1 MLIEKK
7 SRVESEIPS
16 ASMADIAFLLLVFF
30 LTTTVFNEEKG
41 LELLL
46 PEAKAEEVQI
56 SQKNMLHIIVQDNG
70 MVVLRK
76 GKNPEEAP
84 ISVDGLAERMRQ
96 EISMNPKI
104 IAAVKTVPNAK
115 YYHMIAVLDE
125 LRDADAVR
133 ISLQMYGEEG

>member
-1 MLIEKK
+1 MIIEKK
-7 SRVESEIPS
+7 SRVENEIPS

-46 PEAKAEEVQI
+46 PEAKAEEIQV

-70 MVVLRK
+70 MVMLRK

-96 EISMNPKI
+96 EISMNPLI
-104 IAAVKTVPNAK
+104 IAAVKTVPDAR

-125 LRDADAVR
+125 LREAEAGR
-133 ISLQMYGEEG
+133 ISLQMYGEE

>member
-7 SRVESEIPS
+7 SRVENEIPS

-46 PEAKAEEVQI
+46 PEAKAEEIQV

-84 ISVDGLAERMRQ
+84 VSIDGLAERMRQ

-104 IAAVKTVPNAK
+104 IAAVKTVPDAR

-125 LRDADAVR
+125 LREAEAGR
-133 ISLQMYGEEG
+133 ISLQMYGEE

>member
-16 ASMADIAFLLLVFF
+16 ASMADIAFLLLIFF

-46 PEAKAEEVQI
+46 PEAKAEEIQV
-56 SQKNMLHIIVQDNG
+56 SQRNMLHIIVQDNG

-84 ISVDGLAERMRQ
+84 VSVDGLADRMRQ
-96 EISMNPKI
+96 EISMNPLI
-104 IAAVKTVPNAK
+104 IAAVKTVPEAR

-125 LRDADAVR
+125 LRDAEAGR
-133 ISLQMYGEEG
+133 ISLQMYGEE

>member
-125 LRDADAVR
+125 LRDADAGR

>member
-16 ASMADIAFLLLVFF
+16 ASMADIAFLLLIFF

-46 PEAKAEEVQI
+46 PEAKAEEIQV

-96 EISMNPKI
+96 EIAMNPLI
-104 IAAVKTVPNAK
+104 IAAVKTVPDAR

-125 LRDADAVR
+125 LRDAEAGK
-133 ISLQMYGEEG
+133 ISLQMYGEGE

>member
-1 MLIEKK
+1 MEKK
-7 SRVESEIPS
+7 SRVENEIPS

-46 PEAKAEEVQI
+46 PEAKAEEVQV

-70 MVVLRK
+70 MVMLRK

-96 EISMNPKI
+96 EISMNPLI
-104 IAAVKTVPNAK
+104 IAAVKTVPDAR

-125 LRDADAVR
+125 LREAEAGR
-133 ISLQMYGEEG
+133 ISLQMYGEE

>member
-16 ASMADIAFLLLVFF
+16 ASMADIAFLLLIFF

-46 PEAKAEEVQI
+46 PEAKAEEIQV
-56 SQKNMLHIIVQDNG
+56 SQRNMLHIIVQDNG

-84 ISVDGLAERMRQ
+84 VSVDGLADRMRQ
-96 EISMNPKI
+96 EISMNPLI
-104 IAAVKTVPNAK
+104 IAAVKTVPEAR

-125 LRDADAVR
+125 LREAEAGR
-133 ISLQMYGEEG
+133 ISLQMYGEE

>member
-56 SQKNMLHIIVQDNG
+56 SQKNMLHIIVQNNG

-76 GKNPEEAP
+76 GKNPEEQP
-84 ISVDGLAERMRQ
+84 IDVDGLAERMRQ
-96 EISMNPKI
+96 EIAMNPKI
-104 IAAVKTVPNAK
+104 IAAVKTVPDAK

-125 LRDADAVR
+125 LRDAEASR
-133 ISLQMYGEEG
+133 ISLQMYGEEE

>member
-7 SRVESEIPS
+7 SRVENEIPS

-46 PEAKAEEVQI
+46 PEAKAEEIQV

-84 ISVDGLAERMRQ
+84 VSVDGLAERMRQ

-104 IAAVKTVPNAK
+104 IAAVKTVPEAR

-125 LRDADAVR
+125 LREAEAGR
-133 ISLQMYGEEG
+133 ISLQMYGEE

>member
-1 MLIEKK
+1 MIIEKK
-7 SRVESEIPS
+7 SRVENEIPS

-46 PEAKAEEVQI
+46 PEAKAEEIQV

-96 EISMNPKI
+96 EIAMNPLI
-104 IAAVKTVPNAK
+104 IAAVKTVPDAR

-125 LRDADAVR
+125 LREAEAGR
-133 ISLQMYGEEG
+133 ISLQMYGEE